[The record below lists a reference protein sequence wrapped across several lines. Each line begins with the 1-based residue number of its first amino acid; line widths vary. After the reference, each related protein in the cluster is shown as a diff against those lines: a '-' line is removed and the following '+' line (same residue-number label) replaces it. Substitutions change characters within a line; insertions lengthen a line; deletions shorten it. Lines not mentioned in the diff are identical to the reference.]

1 MSTATVEAARPGVES
16 VLKELCLTALAGLA
30 LTVPLVTYQT
40 IDDVGGLQLA
50 SRWGSTVFIV
60 VMLVLGR
67 FGIILLR
74 TPGRE
79 TWVTI
84 GGGIA
89 ALIGLLD
96 LFRDGMAHLLGI
108 ISWPA
113 ITPTYTL
120 SFLTG
125 VGGAILAIRAVVQV
139 SQRNSSMTKADRDAR
154 TEAIGE
160 QVRKLV
166 KVFAALAVVFAL
178 TLPFLPFSN
187 RYVIDVA
194 TLIVTYVML
203 GWGLN
208 IIVGYAG
215 LLDLGFVAFYAVGAY
230 SYALAAQHLGISFWL
245 ALPFA
250 GLLAAS
256 FGLILGFPVLRLRG
270 DYFAIVTLGFGE
282 IVRIVLINW
291 YDVTNGPDG
300 ISGIPRPDFFGL
312 ASMTRNGS
320 DGLPPFHEY
329 FGLEYSSEHRIIFLY
344 YLIVVMAALVALF
357 TVRIRKLPIGRAWE
371 ALREDDIACASLGI
385 NRTTIKLA
393 AFGISAAWGGFAGAF
408 FATRQGFIS
417 PESFTFIE
425 SAIILAIVVMGGMG
439 SLVGIAIAALL
450 LIGLPEVFRDLAEYR
465 MVAFGAGLV
474 MIMIWRPRGLLSHR
488 EPSVL
493 LANRPPPGPGRPSAR
508 PVAAAGEAA
517 E

>member
-1 MSTATVEAARPGVES
+1 MSSSTSAPPGSELGV
-16 VLKELCLTALAGLA
+16 VAKELALTAMIGLA
-30 LTVPLVTYQT
+30 LTVPLVTFQT
-40 IDDVGGLQLA
+40 IDDVGGLQLYG
-50 SRWGSTVFIV
+50 RWGSTVFIIV
-60 VMLVLGR
+60 ALVLGR
-67 FGIILLR
+67 LGIILLR

-79 TWVTI
+79 TLVANGGAVAAII
-84 GGGIA
+84 GF
-89 ALIGLLD
+89 LD
-96 LFRDGMAHLLGI
+96 LFRDMVAHFLGI
-108 ISWPA
+108 IAWPA
-113 ITPTYTL
+113 VSPTYTL
-120 SFLTG
+120 SFLLG
-125 VGGAILAIRAVVQV
+125 VGGAVLAIRAVLQM
-139 SQRNSSMTKADRDAR
+139 SRRNSATTKAERDAR
-154 TEAIGE
+154 AEALGE
-160 QVRKLV
+160 QLRKLV
-166 KVFAALAVVFAL
+166 RVFAAAAVLFAL

-187 RYVIDVA
+187 RYVMDVG

-215 LLDLGFVAFYAVGAY
+215 LLDLGYVAFYAVGAY
-230 SYALAAQHLGISFWL
+230 SYALAAQFLGISFWL

-256 FGLILGFPVLRLRG
+256 CGLLLGFPVLRLRG

-282 IVRIVLINW
+282 IIRIVLINW

-329 FGLEYSSEHRIIFLY
+329 FGLEFSSEHRIIFLY
-344 YLIVVMAALVALF
+344 YLIVGMAALVAIF
-357 TVRIRKLPIGRAWE
+357 TIRIRRLPIGRAWE

-385 NRTTIKLA
+385 NRTSIKLA

-439 SLVGIAIAALL
+439 SLLGIAIAAVL

-493 LANRPPPGPGRPSAR
+493 LADYPPPDRSPPAR
-508 PVAAAGEAA
+508 HAAAAGEAA

>member
-1 MSTATVEAARPGVES
+1 MSMSTAATAGPGAEAMA
-16 VLKELCLTALAGLA
+16 KELGLTALIGLA
-30 LTVPLVTYQT
+30 LMIPLVSYQT
-40 IDDVGGLQLA
+40 VDDVGGLQLA
-50 SRWGSTVFIV
+50 SRWGSAIFTVAA
-60 VMLVLGR
+60 LVLGR
-67 FGIILLR
+67 LGIILLR
-74 TPGRE
+74 EPGRE
-79 TWVTI
+79 TWVVA
-84 GGGIA
+84 GGVA
-89 ALIGLLD
+89 AAAVGLLD
-96 LFRDGMAHLLGI
+96 LFRETVAGVLGLAV
-108 ISWPA
+108 WPA
-113 ITPTYTL
+113 ISPTYTL
-120 SFLTG
+120 AFLVG
-125 VGGAILAIRAVVQV
+125 VGGAILAFRGTVQI
-139 SQRNSSMTKADRDAR
+139 SRRHSPLSKAERDAR
-154 TEAIGE
+154 AEALGE

-166 KVFAALAVVFAL
+166 QVFAVVAVLFAL
-178 TLPFLPFSN
+178 VLPFMPFSN
-187 RYVIDVA
+187 RYVIDIG
-194 TLIVTYVML
+194 TLIVTYIML

-215 LLDLGFVAFYAVGAY
+215 LLDLGYVAFYAVGAY
-230 SYALAAQHLGISFWL
+230 SYALGAQYLGVSFWL

-282 IVRIVLINW
+282 IIRIILINW

-312 ASMTRNGS
+312 ATMTRNGS
-320 DGLPPFHEY
+320 DGMPAFHEL
-329 FGLEYSSEHRIIFLY
+329 FGLEYSSEYRIIFLY
-344 YLIVVMAALVALF
+344 YLIVAMAALVALF

-439 SLVGIAIAALL
+439 SLTGIAIAAAL
-450 LIGLPEVFRDLAEYR
+450 LIGLPEIFRELAEYR

-493 LANRPPPGPGRPSAR
+493 MAERSPPGRVRTKP
-508 PVAAAGEAA
+508 AAGEAA
-517 E
+517 P

>member
-1 MSTATVEAARPGVES
+1 MSRSIAAITGTAGDS
-16 VLKELCLTALAGLA
+16 LLKELGFTALIGLA
-30 LTVPLVTYQT
+30 LTIPLISFET
-40 IDDVGGLQLA
+40 IDDVGGLQLQG
-50 SRWGSTVFIV
+50 RWAATAFIV
-60 VMLVLGR
+60 VALVIGR
-67 FGIILLR
+67 LGIILLR

-79 TWVTI
+79 LWVAN
-84 GGGIA
+84 GGAIA

-96 LFRDGMAHLLGI
+96 LFRDTVAGFLGLER
-108 ISWPA
+108 WPA
-113 ITPTYTL
+113 ISPSYTL
-120 SFLTG
+120 AFLLG
-125 VGGAILAIRAVVQV
+125 VGGAVLAIRAVLQI
-139 SQRNSSMTKADRDAR
+139 SRRNSAMTKAERDAR
-154 TEAIGE
+154 AESIGE

-166 KVFAALAVVFAL
+166 RVFAAVAVLFAL

-187 RYVIDVA
+187 RYVMDVG

-230 SYALAAQHLGISFWL
+230 SYALGAQYLGVSFWL

-282 IVRIVLINW
+282 IIRIILINW

-312 ASMTRNGS
+312 ATMTRRGH
-320 DGLPPFHEY
+320 DGLPAFHEY
-329 FGLEYSSEHRIIFLY
+329 FGLEYSSEYRIIFLY
-344 YLIVVMAALVALF
+344 YLIVVMAALVAVF
-357 TVRIRKLPIGRAWE
+357 TMRIRKLPIGRAWE

-385 NRTTIKLA
+385 NRTTVKLA
-393 AFGISAAWGGFAGAF
+393 AFGISASLGGFAGAF

-439 SLVGIAIAALL
+439 SLVGIAIAAVL

-493 LANRPPPGPGRPSAR
+493 LADRSPPGRRTPGDA
-508 PVAAAGEAA
+508 AAAGEVA

>member
-1 MSTATVEAARPGVES
+1 MSGRPSASAAAGREAL
-16 VLKELCLTALAGLA
+16 LKELGLTLLIGLA
-30 LTVPLVTYQT
+30 LCVPLVSYQT
-40 IDDVGGLQLA
+40 IDDVGGLQLE
-50 SRWGSTVFIV
+50 SRWASTVFILV
-60 VMLVLGR
+60 ALVLGR
-67 FGIILLR
+67 LGIILLR

-79 TWVTI
+79 IWVAN
-84 GGGIA
+84 GGAIA
-89 ALIGLLD
+89 AIVGLLD
-96 LFRDGMAHLLGI
+96 LFRETVADVLGLQA
-108 ISWPA
+108 WPA
-113 ITPTYTL
+113 ISPTYTL
-120 SFLTG
+120 SFLLG
-125 VGGAILAIRAVVQV
+125 VGGAVLAIRAILAIAR
-139 SQRNSSMTKADRDAR
+139 QRSSTTRAERDAR
-154 TEAIGE
+154 AEAIGE
-160 QVRKLV
+160 QMRRLV
-166 KVFAALAVVFAL
+166 SVFAVVAVLFAL
-178 TLPFLPFSN
+178 SLPFLPFSN
-187 RYVIDVA
+187 RYVLDVG

-215 LLDLGFVAFYAVGAY
+215 LLDLGYVAFYAVGAY
-230 SYALAAQHLGISFWL
+230 SYALAAQHLGVSFWL

-282 IVRIVLINW
+282 IIRIVLINW

-312 ASMTRNGS
+312 ASMTRNGT

-329 FGLEYSSEHRIIFLY
+329 FGLEYSSEHRIVFLY
-344 YLIVVMAALVALF
+344 YLIVAMAALVALF

-439 SLVGIAIAALL
+439 SLVGIAIAAML

-493 LANRPPPGPGRPSAR
+493 LADRSPPGRLTPRPA
-508 PVAAAGEAA
+508 AAAGESA

>member
-1 MSTATVEAARPGVES
+1 MSATMDGDPRPDRGAVI
-16 VLKELCLTALAGLA
+16 KELVLTAVIGLA
-30 LTVPLVTYQT
+30 LTVPLVSYQT
-40 IDDVGGLQLA
+40 IDAVGGLQLE
-50 SRWGSTVFIV
+50 SRWGSTAVIIV
-60 VMLVLGR
+60 ALVLGR
-67 FGIILLR
+67 LGIILLR
-74 TPGRE
+74 TPGYE
-79 TWVTI
+79 TWVAI
-84 GGGIA
+84 GGGLA
-89 ALIGLLD
+89 AAIGLLD
-96 LFRDGMAHLLGI
+96 LFRDSVAGMLGMTA
-108 ISWPA
+108 WPA

-120 SFLTG
+120 SFLIG
-125 VGGAILAIRAVVQV
+125 VGGAILAIRAVLQI
-139 SQRNSSMTKADRDAR
+139 SRRASSMSKAERDAR
-154 TEAIGE
+154 AEAVGG
-160 QVRKLV
+160 QLRKLIR
-166 KVFAALAVVFAL
+166 VFATAAVLLAL

-187 RYVIDVA
+187 RYVLDVG

-256 FGLILGFPVLRLRG
+256 FGLLLGFPVLRLRG

-282 IVRIVLINW
+282 IIRIVLINW

-312 ASMTRNGS
+312 AVMTRNGS

-329 FGLEYSSEHRIIFLY
+329 FGLPFSSEYRIIFLY
-344 YLIVVMAALVALF
+344 YLIVAMAALVAIF
-357 TVRIRKLPIGRAWE
+357 TIRIRRLPIGRAWE

-385 NRTTIKLA
+385 NRTSIKLA

-439 SLVGIAIAALL
+439 SLVGIAIAAML

-493 LANRPPPGPGRPSAR
+493 LADRMPPGRLVPKPAPAS
-508 PVAAAGEAA
+508 GEAGG
-517 E
+517 